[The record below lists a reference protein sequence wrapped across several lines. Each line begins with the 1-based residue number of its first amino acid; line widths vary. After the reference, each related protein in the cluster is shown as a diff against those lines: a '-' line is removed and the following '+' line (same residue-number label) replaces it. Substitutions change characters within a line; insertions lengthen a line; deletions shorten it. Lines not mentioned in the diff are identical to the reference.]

1 MSRPRGTPPQTQ
13 RRHRLG
19 WGKNPPEVR
28 RRHCLS
34 WATENPLFAVAA
46 VALLIGIVIV
56 VPGAVRDYVG
66 SEKYVIV
73 EFYDLDIGVTS
84 GNSRI
89 SLNRVTYQPGF
100 DVRLNRHSRKQS
112 KPLLIIDGII
122 SNDGTAPVVA
132 FFRLTDHP
140 VGVLVSR
147 PDGTEVTSL
156 VNTRKVE
163 VCPNE
168 LLRIPIVNPGS
179 SRKFNASFTVEHN
192 SVWSWVKDEVR
203 DGQLPALSFGPFVE
217 GNCTT
222 VEEGSFLDDTWRL
235 DFQRQALPDVELR
248 DYYPFSAPT
257 ANEIGIHGRKYWVD
271 WLPRLE

>member
-19 WGKNPPEVR
+19 WGKTPPEVR

-84 GNSRI
+84 GNSTI

-140 VGVLVSR
+140 VGGLVSR

-156 VNTRKVE
+156 VNTRKV
-163 VCPNE
+163 
-168 LLRIPIVNPGS
+168 
-179 SRKFNASFTVEHN
+179 
-192 SVWSWVKDEVR
+192 
-203 DGQLPALSFGPFVE
+203 
-217 GNCTT
+217 
-222 VEEGSFLDDTWRL
+222 
-235 DFQRQALPDVELR
+235 
-248 DYYPFSAPT
+248 
-257 ANEIGIHGRKYWVD
+257 
-271 WLPRLE
+271 